1 MQDDPG
7 PQISPKTV
15 LYVVAATVI
24 IVAAMCSGVTLAI
37 FT

>member
-1 MQDDPG
+1 MDEGPG
-7 PQISPKTV
+7 PQVSPKTV